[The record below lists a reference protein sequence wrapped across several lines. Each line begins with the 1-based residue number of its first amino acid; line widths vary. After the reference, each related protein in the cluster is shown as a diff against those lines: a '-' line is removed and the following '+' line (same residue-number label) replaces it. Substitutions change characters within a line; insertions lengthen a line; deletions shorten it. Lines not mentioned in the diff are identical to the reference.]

1 MKPQIA
7 AITIAVLA
15 LPIYAQDQPKSNT
28 TTTTLSAP
36 ISVEPTDSPLV
47 RAAKSTG
54 RLGKKPG
61 FVITNDTLLRVGASH
76 MSISTSQGAP
86 LPPPT
91 TAKAPVI
98 APQQLQRTQPK
109 PKSDIDVRP
118 GLLSRSVAT
127 STGTARPSRVMTILR
142 CRSSRCSRRRPPQN
156 RLSTEASYA

>member
-36 ISVEPTDSPLV
+36 ISMEPTDSPLV

-91 TAKAPVI
+91 PVKNPVI
-98 APQQLQRTQPK
+98 APQQQRTQPK
-109 PKSDIDVRP
+109 PKAEIDTRHRTPQQVS
-118 GLLSRSVAT
+118 GDFYGD
-127 STGTARPSRVMTILR
+127 GTAEPRHDDPAMQEQQMQQAASPAK
-142 CRSSRCSRRRPPQN
+142 PPQ
-156 RLSTEASYA
+156 Y